1 MNIAKNKRGFVLLV
15 SVILLFI
22 TSAVGAAG
30 LLLMVGHY
38 QTTKVQIDRLKAFY
52 RVEAGLVHKMWRMR
66 NQNPPTATETISVV
80 SSNDVTIRHEYRTAY
95 GDYRIWAETSY

>member
-1 MNIAKNKRGFVLLV
+1 MNIAKNKKGVLLLV

-38 QTTKVQIDRLKAFY
+38 QTTKVQIDHVKAYY
-52 RVEAGLVHKMWRMR
+52 RAEAGSAHKMWRLR
-66 NQNPPTATETISVV
+66 NGDTTTPETITVE
-80 SSNDVTIRHEYRTAY
+80 SSNDVTVSHTTTVWGNYACQ
-95 GDYRIWAETSY
+95 AVTSY

>member
-1 MNIAKNKRGFVLLV
+1 MNIAKNKRGFVLLI

-38 QTTKVQIDRLKAFY
+38 QTTKVQIDRLKAYY
-52 RVEAGLVHKMWRMR
+52 RAEAGLIHKMWRMR
-66 NQNPPTATETISVV
+66 NGDTTATETISVV
-80 SSNDVTIRHEYRTAY
+80 SSNDVTIKHLYRTAY
-95 GDYRIWAETSY
+95 GDYGIWAETSY

>member
-1 MNIAKNKRGFVLLV
+1 MNSINRKGFVLLV

-38 QTTKVQIDRLKAFY
+38 QTTKIQIDHVKAYY
-52 RVEAGLVHKMWRMR
+52 RSEAGLIHKMWRMR
-66 NQNPPTATETISVV
+66 NGVMTATETISVE
-80 SSNDVTIRHEYRTAY
+80 SANDVTIRHTYRSTY
-95 GDYRIWAETSY
+95 GDYSISAETSY